1 MPNEDLIFTS
11 LDALNTEDDLVFTSL
26 DGIKQKKPPVQKK
39 LPANLNPQQVKRFFS
54 QAGKTITD
62 TEARELAGMVSGKS
76 FEEATSLAGNYL
88 RPKPQVSEMQSQFQP
103 MQQEQPVEE
112 QAPLVAAP
120 QPGTGYTG
128 EQGTVDINQEPDF
141 GFSRV
146 GQEIARPKTAFETE
160 QNISQTMLEE
170 YKGADKDLK
179 YIFDAID
186 NGKLSGSDL
195 NPFAKIAMGLF
206 TDAEV
211 PVFNQDI
218 FGYSREEIA
227 LMNPSQKEALKEQI
241 RAQKAAEKTSP
252 LVTNFATIK
261 SIQEESTKNIA
272 ALNNEVLTMLQDP
285 LHDKALLKKK
295 TDELYDQININQ
307 VSNFSE
313 KPLEDR
319 QLAKN
324 IKGANIAIK
333 ALPLSMRGYIATKNA
348 VLAAWEMS
356 LPILSTAAEYI
367 NKTSDLEQTGDYEEG
382 ERKTTRGGDF
392 LDNLVARK
400 RNELEQYRKSNKTEY
415 LAGQVSILDGLNAV
429 NVGTAIGQTVGSMG
443 AVIGG
448 SMLGG
453 GIGGAAVGYSLVYG
467 DAVKA
472 AREAGYSESEAE
484 IYGQLLAVGSGL
496 LEELPVG
503 KLLDGW
509 TNSMLKR
516 SVMNTIRAELRAG
529 VPKNQIYKKVLEQ
542 TLEAAAKGVQQ
553 GIPEAFT
560 EMAQG
565 GQEYFTQIAFNNL
578 FKDKEDPGFDVPSL
592 KQFGRQSAEAGI
604 LGFFGGGGASIVG
617 DVFSGSQSYSKLAR
631 AAINDNETF
640 NNLNLIA
647 DGLLTAGKITK
658 QERDS
663 FVGNLKIAQE
673 AKAALPKYVKNDDV
687 RQRSIELILQ
697 KKRLEADMATVDPSM
712 HDGYKAKLSS
722 IQSELKSIADQKWK
736 APANAVV
743 FTTVSGMEAMTTEL
757 VNNSSKENAAGT
769 FVSTVESG
777 KGFIS
782 TLIKSLENNE
792 PLPKVKA
799 DRTVAS
805 LEALAKSFAEAP
817 VKTEMTQRAAK
828 QAQELADQVK
838 QYSNITESAEQ
849 QKISGLDFSSVSDR
863 ISLSVPISELDS
875 IAEVPADI
883 QEAYQ
888 GIMNGDDVS
897 AEDAN
902 NIQDVLYEKFKD
914 LNDIKDNLEDR
925 LEKTTSENKQKK
937 LSESINAIN
946 EMQRKLSDNIDM
958 VGKYRDETAI
968 NNEASGKTQT
978 SKTKPVLREEAA
990 QEETQTEQKPSREQK
1005 KYSEEELAD
1014 MEYDYSNP
1022 SDDVTSTID
1031 NQPDAS
1037 KIYKLLN
1044 NAIKFINKIAPNV
1057 KIYVH
1062 ATSQDFYDAVYST
1075 SGKNEHNL
1083 SDDASF
1089 VMGNDGKPKA
1099 IHFNLAAMLGKKD
1112 PMERVEALR
1121 TFAHEAM
1128 HVGLHTIFG
1137 NDQKLFKSFQDKLGK
1152 ILNSADLAFLDD
1164 FIENYRDPNKEDVTA
1179 EEFLAELGG
1188 MMSAEG
1194 RKIPK
1199 PILARIAQLIN
1210 NTIVS
1215 AARKLGITVD
1225 SNLLFKDTMDTN
1237 DVIDFFNTM
1246 AQSTQTGITQG
1257 VQAKA
1262 EALLKQQTKNIVT
1275 DNQQVAGQRQ
1285 RKTSDKTEQEKLKAI
1300 FGEESKIKKDETAR
1314 RIAEQ
1319 QEIDGRP
1326 DRRTEDLSRSLETY
1340 SDRSRGT
1347 RGVDK
1352 RDVRETKRLR
1362 GLNVNV
1368 IAEYN
1373 LDDKI
1378 ESDIKKA
1385 FPKFK
1390 GLQKIYEITNGDQY
1404 RKLLVK
1410 ALQDN
1415 IFAASVTVHSAEDF
1429 NDMRMF
1435 VSEDGGTG
1443 LTLNKE
1449 GYVGGGF
1456 SDAKLD
1462 TPNNLAQLMVLA
1474 VKEGATT
1481 MEAFDT
1487 VLPNY
1492 YSKFGFKAVSKTEF
1506 NDEYRPMKA
1515 NGTSLAD
1522 WDYEVYKD
1530 YNKGRPDIVFFI
1542 YDGGDRNT
1550 IEDRIGEYQNY
1561 KNYEVNN
1568 TKSFS
1573 KDEYDSAEEVMK
1585 QQAVKRLE
1593 YDIENNV
1600 TPTTTTRARR
1610 SAPTEADPAK
1620 VASEQMPMSAS
1631 NILYN
1636 DSEELPK
1643 PEKKIKN
1650 SKVAI
1655 ALQNAAAD
1663 FWGGSIITSETI
1675 TPEQEKLITENG
1687 IQEAIDAL
1695 EQDEVSNASNWYST
1709 AIQTAIAVAG
1719 VIHTEL
1725 VSRASAMKYEVFAK
1739 EKDPEAAARMA
1750 LRMALA
1756 ITSQNLNVDANTQY
1770 AEEQFDYFKK
1780 NGRFD
1785 SSKKYGAKAPAISS
1799 NLELANTIIDKMG
1812 LNAAEEFIS
1821 NGFTVAALEVA
1832 FKEATGKK
1840 VKISGLRNDDV
1851 NGAAIFGPKIGQGF
1865 LQNLMGKFDPVTI
1878 DLWMRRTW
1886 GRWTGDVVG
1895 DGVTEKRMARLYMT
1909 VRQAIKNKELDIK
1922 LPPEFLKF
1930 KPVQVNQE
1938 DGQLIWSM
1946 DDKFSFER
1954 ENNVDFV
1961 NALNKIADEIRLIAD
1976 NHYKNIHYL
1985 PMTKEMYAKFLS
1997 GEISYV
2003 QASNKLKAL
2012 NERQKEKYKVYVAAQ
2027 KAKGLKPLALNDKKV
2042 KDGETILGW
2051 LSTQNKKDGKIF
2063 IPTNEEISAR
2073 KPEWGNAAKNIVMDL
2088 NPIDI
2093 PSNQDRRVITR
2104 VVNNIRKGLAERGY
2118 EVTNADVQAILW
2130 YPEKDIWAKLRG
2142 EEESNLKLSY
2152 DNQFIKIATERGL
2165 GEQAEAVAKEI
2176 RGGGAERTSTAPD
2189 QGPNGGVR
2197 GVANAE
2203 STTRARRTQVD
2214 KALEAYPELANTK
2227 VVNDDGKPIV
2237 VYQGRS
2243 KKGLKSLMNTKEK
2256 ISQGW
2261 FSVNR
2266 RVAVQYADMY
2276 KHLELFD
2283 TPEKYE
2289 TISNDELTGEI
2300 YKTYL
2305 DIKNPMYVD
2314 LNETK
2319 WNREKENAKIK
2330 EAKDNGNDGLIITQ
2344 NGKNRDF
2351 VVFDENQTKSAEPGV
2366 VDSII
2371 ESGATTRARK
2381 TQSENQ
2387 VEATAKEVDTL
2398 LNTFIQSQGG
2408 YAKEDRLS
2416 ANAKRAETQKA
2427 NYATKKLESL
2437 LGFDIGNLP
2446 SLTEEQKTIK
2456 NNLYYLNRLIGE
2468 GRMSKYDSVEEL
2480 VDDYKQSKS
2489 DGTNPELVQAVEQSL
2504 PNQESTT
2511 RARRTQGNSQYYD
2524 PDRAADKGTSE
2535 DRKQQQKIYDIAKAF
2550 VDKFNAEGGDRRDMQ
2565 TELDLY
2571 LQDMGYDLN
2580 IPDVT
2585 LLVDHVTNGNRPKY
2599 TKSQGGEGYTSREGQ
2614 ETRKSRVLDRII
2626 TKLSSLGRN
2635 KQLNKRIVNELKK
2648 SLRYTVENQED
2659 AMRVA
2664 QLVIE
2669 EFGGIDGPQDVQDLF
2684 DLSNEFTG
2692 AVKTFIVGNVLNEA
2706 YRLTKKSEKG
2716 SDERKRYQNIVDSA
2730 ANLLAE
2736 RARENG
2742 REIAALYRLYLN
2754 SPEGMYMVESQ
2765 RFLQDVQKAFA
2776 TKRQQQQIDKLTKE
2790 LKDARE
2796 EATRVAAAS
2805 QAVKDASRPSSGG
2818 TRPSRPSKPA
2828 TEPVTDTEENIKK
2841 ERSLFKQLKD
2851 RLKAIGGTRARRQ
2864 YPAGVDAEVV
2874 DILAELARVNFKRG
2888 IFNYFDIKDAITKK
2902 LAKDN
2907 ITISVEHFQEMWDDI
2922 WREAAKGEVAY
2933 NSDKLAKR
2941 IIKAA
2946 QKEGPTVII
2955 TDPIK
2960 LIKDELFKR
2969 ATQDLEGFKDEK
2981 ESEFIKLRR
2990 LLFNYESRT
2999 KPIWDAARAAV
3010 EQQIEDLDP
3019 EDYSDL
3025 DKADL
3030 KKKLDSFFNDT
3041 LADALPRSRQK
3052 ITDTFKED
3060 VKDRGL
3066 KIEAVLLKSNEIIA
3080 ANKEEFVNN
3089 LTERLVENTFMSD
3102 ADARAIAEA
3111 FSNEY
3116 DMLAQKTAEKLLSR
3130 NIPTFKSSAKILKK
3144 SSAEKA
3150 FEMIKYG
3157 AVDIGASIT
3166 DADGNLTDLNVLFAE
3181 IFGLPQITTD
3191 IRDNLLAFA
3200 EQIAKTKPDSI
3211 LRQQYYNDMM
3221 SYMEF
3226 QKIRDV
3232 NAGSILLAQIYNN
3245 VLLSLDTMQKA
3256 FNSNFLLMP
3265 VEYLTQ
3271 AIRATFDGDFSLIP
3285 LLTKIYF
3292 GRKGDKN
3299 TEVYFRE
3306 GFNNAKLTLAG
3317 MVETEKF
3324 NTVNIAEIY
3333 SKQNDSPALAAW
3345 GKYARKSG
3353 RFLGALDT
3361 LFTSAAANARHAD
3374 LLYDEIK
3381 YQAKLNGIT
3390 LTSKQIADSVSNILG
3405 IRDDLRDPLL
3415 PSPVASAI
3423 TEAKAEFEEIYGPG
3437 VNINDKDKI
3446 RLFRARVMEIVREE
3460 AKGKAAN
3467 YLAEKGINIDLDL
3480 ATIEELKALAK
3491 ELASKI
3497 GLMGTPP
3504 GSWGA
3509 LSTFIRLPGL
3519 FAPGSQT
3526 VVGNMFANAPMNAA
3540 DKLLQGNT
3548 LIGGGVLITRLMKN
3562 QRGILNS
3569 KEITRKFYDSFGIR
3583 TEMYGRTTSTAFKG
3597 KVDVNMEKK
3606 EMIARYTMVQLA
3618 VLPLSYMAVTA
3629 ITGAIAK
3636 ALEDDEEKR
3645 EEIIRNGIIGVGKLP
3660 ENERHMLFYGD
3671 KTAKEG
3677 TEEYE
3682 GQWKKLGLYVTGPMY
3697 GYTAPGAYSKMT
3709 ALKSMYGVEPYC
3721 IYSYGRLITRY
3732 NDNPILAA
3740 VFGSVGANSDVI
3752 LFNNNPEKPS
3762 ETWTDMAMMSAFLQ
3776 LSLVKD
3782 QAAIKPI
3789 MELVD
3794 AASAKGVYSTPELEG
3809 GWDRA
3814 SLLLQKKFANIV
3826 SNIALPAQLK
3836 NLNQDIKSI
3845 LGMPAMDPRTF
3856 REFMIVRAPIM
3867 DLLINQEKT
3876 DSFGFPIEEKTK
3888 MVLPVGTQGLMYV
3901 RDVNGNITFPQ
3912 VDQIMN
3918 GAGAKYY
3925 ALFLKYGVDKY
3936 DKPDISNY
3944 VEIDPK
3950 NTSNSKVVTLTIDQR
3965 NQVRDEY
3972 KKIMREFCDTKYNAV
3987 RNGTKAEFNI
3997 ELGIFLGFYNNNPG
4011 GYKDYIIKKVIG
4023 PNAFANKTVEEL
4035 VNDAVYDN
4043 FKER

>member
-1 MPNEDLIFTS
+1 MEDEDLVLPS
-11 LDALNTEDDLVFTSL
+11 MYDSNSGEGLELPSMVGVSN
-26 DGIKQKKPPVQKK
+26 KKPSVPK

-76 FEEATSLAGNYL
+76 YEEATSIAGNYL
-88 RPKPQVSEMQSQFQP
+88 RPKPQVSNIPSSFQP
-103 MQQEQPVEE
+103 MPQQERSMQEE
-112 QAPLVAAP
+112 FPLVAAP
-120 QPGTGYTG
+120 NPSSVYTG
-128 EQGTVDINQEPDF
+128 EPGSVNFNQEPDF
-141 GFSRV
+141 SFNRV
-146 GQEIARPKTAFETE
+146 GQEIARPKSQTE
-160 QNISQTMLEE
+160 IQQNISQSMIDE
-170 YKGADKDLK
+170 YKSKDKDLD
-179 YIFDAID
+179 YLFQLLDE
-186 NGKLSGSDL
+186 GKLANIDLGPLGS
-195 NPFAKIAMGLF
+195 IGLGDM
-206 TDAEV
+206 TKE
-211 PVFNQDI
+211 
-218 FGYSREEIA
+218 RKEEI
-227 LMNPSQKEALKEQI
+227 
-241 RAQKAAEKTSP
+241 KAGLLTIKSAEKTSP
-252 LVTNFATIK
+252 LVTDFATLK

-272 ALNNEVLTMLQDP
+272 TLNNEVITMLQDP
-285 LHDKALLKKK
+285 LHDKAVLKKK
-295 TDELYDQININQ
+295 SDELYEQINLNQ
-307 VSNFSE
+307 VSNYAE
-313 KPLEDR
+313 KPLEER
-319 QLAKN
+319 QLAKS
-324 IKGANIAIK
+324 IKDANAAIN
-333 ALPLSMRGYIATKNA
+333 ALSLPIRGYITAKNA
-348 VLAAWEMS
+348 AIGVYETM
-356 LPILSTAAEYI
+356 LPVLSTAAEII
-367 NKTSDLEQTGDYEEG
+367 NKTSDMEQLGDYEEG

-392 LDNLVARK
+392 LDNLLVRK
-400 RNELEQYRKSNKTEY
+400 RNELEEYKKSNKTEY
-415 LAGQVSILDGLNAV
+415 LAGQTSILDGLNAV

-448 SMLGG
+448 SVLGG
-453 GIGGAAVGYSLVYG
+453 GFGGAAVGYSLVYG

-472 AREAGYSESEAE
+472 AREAGYSEAEAE

-509 TNSMLKR
+509 TNNMLKR

-542 TLEAAAKGVQQ
+542 TLETAAKGIQQ
-553 GIPEAFT
+553 GIPEALT

-565 GQEYFTQIAFNNL
+565 GQEYITQVAFNNL

-592 KQFGRQSAEAGI
+592 RQFGRQSLEAGI

-631 AAINDNETF
+631 AAISDNEAF

-647 DGLLTAGKITK
+647 DGLLTAGKITQ

-712 HDGYKAKLSS
+712 QDGYKAKLAS

-743 FTTVSGMEAMTTEL
+743 FTTVSGMEAMTTDL
-757 VNNSSKENAAGT
+757 INNSSKENAAGT
-769 FVSTVESG
+769 FVSTIESG

-782 TLIKSLENNE
+782 TLIKSLENDE
-792 PLPKVKA
+792 PLPKAKA

-838 QYSNITESAEQ
+838 SYSNITESVEQ
-849 QKISGLDFSSVSDR
+849 QKISGLDFTPVADR

-902 NIQDVLYEKFKD
+902 NVQDVLYEKFKD

-925 LEKTTSENKQKK
+925 LENTTSENKQKK
-937 LSESINAIN
+937 LSESINAIK

-968 NNEASGKTQT
+968 NDKASGKKQV
-978 SKTKPVLREEAA
+978 SKTKPVVREELD

-1037 KIYKLLN
+1037 KIYKFLN

-1062 ATSQDFYDAVYST
+1062 STTQDFYDAVYST

-1083 SDDASF
+1083 SDDAAF
-1089 VMGNDGKPKA
+1089 VMGKDGKPKA
-1099 IHFNLAAMLGKKD
+1099 IHFNLATMLGKKN
-1112 PMERVEALR
+1112 PKQRAEALR

-1128 HVGLHTIFG
+1128 HAGLHTIFG
-1137 NDQKLFKSFQDKLGK
+1137 EDQKLFKSFQDKLSK
-1152 ILNSADLAFLDD
+1152 VLKSADLAFLDD
-1164 FIENYRDPNKEDVTA
+1164 FIENYRDPNKEDITA

-1246 AQSTQTGITQG
+1246 AESTQTGITQG

-1262 EALLKQQTKNIVT
+1262 EPLLKQQTKQANEANQPTGARTTARKTAEPSRGPAKGNRLFNKPLKEAKEIADKYYESTFGRKAPNYTGTRYLDTKNSKRISDAFIAMKHEPQNLEVAKAYRQMIRETEDQFKAIIDAGYSVIMDDNASYNSSEDMINDLRDNKKLDIYSTEAGFGGAPIT
-1275 DNQQVAGQRQ
+1275 DEQRRDNPLLAETKYKDANGRTLLANDLFRFVHDFFGHSELGNSFGPKGEENAWNVHARMYSPLARRAMTTETRGQNSFVNFSGTNDKIRDLQDLAIQQ
-1285 RKTSDKTEQEKLKAI
+1285 RKDGDDAGAEVTAQKIIELMTFAEQKVGLMP
-1300 FGEESKIKKDETAR
+1300 EEFSEIDETN
-1314 RIAEQ
+1314 E
-1319 QEIDGRP
+1319 
-1326 DRRTEDLSRSLETY
+1326 
-1340 SDRSRGT
+1340 
-1347 RGVDK
+1347 
-1352 RDVRETKRLR
+1352 
-1362 GLNVNV
+1362 
-1368 IAEYN
+1368 
-1373 LDDKI
+1373 
-1378 ESDIKKA
+1378 
-1385 FPKFK
+1385 
-1390 GLQKIYEITNGDQY
+1390 
-1404 RKLLVK
+1404 
-1410 ALQDN
+1410 
-1415 IFAASVTVHSAEDF
+1415 
-1429 NDMRMF
+1429 
-1435 VSEDGGTG
+1435 
-1443 LTLNKE
+1443 
-1449 GYVGGGF
+1449 
-1456 SDAKLD
+1456 
-1462 TPNNLAQLMVLA
+1462 
-1474 VKEGATT
+1474 
-1481 MEAFDT
+1481 
-1487 VLPNY
+1487 
-1492 YSKFGFKAVSKTEF
+1492 
-1506 NDEYRPMKA
+1506 
-1515 NGTSLAD
+1515 
-1522 WDYEVYKD
+1522 
-1530 YNKGRPDIVFFI
+1530 
-1542 YDGGDRNT
+1542 GDR
-1550 IEDRIGEYQNY
+1550 Q
-1561 KNYEVNN
+1561 
-1568 TKSFS
+1568 
-1573 KDEYDSAEEVMK
+1573 EELGLPV
-1585 QQAVKRLE
+1585 
-1593 YDIENNV
+1593 
-1600 TPTTTTRARR
+1600 PTTRARR
-1610 SAPTEADPAK
+1610 TVPTEADPAK
-1620 VASEQMPMSAS
+1620 VASEQMPMSAG

-1636 DSEELPK
+1636 DSELLPK

-1650 SKVAI
+1650 AAVAI
-1655 ALQNAAAD
+1655 ELQKAAAQ
-1663 FWGGSIITSETI
+1663 FWGGSIITSDNI
-1675 TPEQEKLITENG
+1675 TPEQEEVITNVG
-1687 IQEAIDAL
+1687 IQEAINAL
-1695 EQDEVSNASNWYST
+1695 EDNKKENAANWYST
-1709 AIQTAIAVAG
+1709 AIQVAIAVAG
-1719 VIHTEL
+1719 VIHPEL
-1725 VSRASAMKYEVFAK
+1725 VSRASAMKYGVFAK
-1739 EKDPEAAARMA
+1739 EKDPEGAARMA

-1756 ITSQNLNVDANTQY
+1756 ITSQNLNVDVNTKY

-1785 SSKKYGAKAPAISS
+1785 SKKKYGAKAPAISS
-1799 NLELANTIIDKMG
+1799 NLELANTIIEKMG

-1895 DGVTEKRMARLYMT
+1895 DGVTEDRMAKLYTT
-1909 VRQAIKNKELDIK
+1909 VMQGIKNKELKIT
-1922 LPPEFLKF
+1922 LPKEFKKH
-1930 KPVQVNQE
+1930 KPVQVKNKKGE
-1938 DGQLIWSM
+1938 LIWTM
-1946 DDKFSFER
+1946 DNEFTFDK
-1954 ENNVDFV
+1954 ENNVEFV
-1961 NALNKIADEIRLIAD
+1961 NELNKIADEIRLIAD
-1976 NHYKNIHYL
+1976 NHYKNIHYI
-1985 PMTKEMYAKFLS
+1985 PMSKEMYAKFIS
-1997 GEISYV
+1997 GDISYV

-2012 NERQKEKYKVYVAAQ
+2012 NERQYEKYKVYADAQ
-2027 KAKGLKPLALNDKKV
+2027 RAKNLKPIAFNDNKT
-2042 KDGETILGW
+2042 KDGEIIKGW
-2051 LSTQNKKDGKIF
+2051 LSLQNEKDGRIY

-2073 KPEWGNAAKNIVMDL
+2073 KPEWGNAAKNIISDL

-2104 VVNNIRKGLAERGY
+2104 VVNNIRKGLVERGY
-2118 EVTNADVQAILW
+2118 DVTNADVQAILW
-2130 YPEKDIWAKLRG
+2130 YPEKDIWAKMRG
-2142 EEESNLKLSY
+2142 EEPSKLKLSY
-2152 DNQFIKIATERGL
+2152 DNQFIEIAKDRGL
-2165 GEQAEAVAKEI
+2165 GEQAEAIANEI
-2176 RGGGAERTSTAPD
+2176 RSGGAERTSTAPD
-2189 QGPNGGVR
+2189 QGPNEGVR

-2203 STTRARRTQVD
+2203 PTTRARRTQVD
-2214 KALEAYPELANTK
+2214 SLKDVDSTTKALRNVDTQQLKEQLAIESNWDMRGEGDFLSAEDSSLSYTKRLLPDWNNASKRGNIDADSKLTYDIDRQAPIADRELPNGLVIEGSTEITDGSKVYAKDENGVTVATAELETMSDGKNGIRHIVVAPEFRGKGVGNKLLELLKKNNPKLDLSKTKLRSEGFDKAFSNKILSEAYHAAK
-2227 VVNDDGKPIV
+2227 ADG
-2237 VYQGRS
+2237 S
-2243 KKGLKSLMNTKEK
+2243 
-2256 ISQGW
+2256 
-2261 FSVNR
+2261 
-2266 RVAVQYADMY
+2266 
-2276 KHLELFD
+2276 
-2283 TPEKYE
+2283 
-2289 TISNDELTGEI
+2289 
-2300 YKTYL
+2300 
-2305 DIKNPMYVD
+2305 
-2314 LNETK
+2314 
-2319 WNREKENAKIK
+2319 
-2330 EAKDNGNDGLIITQ
+2330 
-2344 NGKNRDF
+2344 
-2351 VVFDENQTKSAEPGV
+2351 
-2366 VDSII
+2366 
-2371 ESGATTRARK
+2371 
-2381 TQSENQ
+2381 
-2387 VEATAKEVDTL
+2387 
-2398 LNTFIQSQGG
+2398 
-2408 YAKEDRLS
+2408 
-2416 ANAKRAETQKA
+2416 
-2427 NYATKKLESL
+2427 
-2437 LGFDIGNLP
+2437 
-2446 SLTEEQKTIK
+2446 
-2456 NNLYYLNRLIGE
+2456 
-2468 GRMSKYDSVEEL
+2468 
-2480 VDDYKQSKS
+2480 
-2489 DGTNPELVQAVEQSL
+2489 NPEYVQAVEDLLTSEPQA
-2504 PNQESTT
+2504 ETTT

-2565 TELDLY
+2565 TELDLH
-2571 LQDMGYDLN
+2571 LQDMGYDLD
-2580 IPDVT
+2580 IPDIT
-2585 LLVDHVTNGNRPKY
+2585 KLVDNVLQGERPEY
-2599 TKSQGGEGYTSREGQ
+2599 TKSQGGQGYTSREGQ
-2614 ETRKSRVLDRII
+2614 DTRKSRVLDRII

-2635 KQLNKRIVNELKK
+2635 KQLNRKIVNELKK
-2648 SLRYTVENQED
+2648 SLRYTVESQED

-2664 QLVIE
+2664 QLVVD
-2669 EFGGIDGPQDVQDLF
+2669 EFGGVNGPQDVQDLF
-2684 DLSNEFTG
+2684 DLSNEFSG

-2716 SDERKRYQNIVDSA
+2716 SEERAKYQKIVDAA

-2754 SPEGMYMVESQ
+2754 SPEGMYTVESQ
-2765 RFLQDVQKAFA
+2765 RFLQDVQKAFG

-2796 EATRVAAAS
+2796 AATRAAAAS
-2805 QAVKDASRPSSGG
+2805 QAVQAASQPSSGG
-2818 TRPSRPSKPA
+2818 TRPARPPRPPKPS
-2828 TEPVTDTEENIKK
+2828 TEPLTDTQENLKK
-2841 ERSLFKQLKD
+2841 ERTLFQKLKD
-2851 RLKAIGGTRARRQ
+2851 RLKAIGGIRSRRQ

-2922 WREAAKGEVAY
+2922 WREAAKEEVSY
-2933 NSDKLAKR
+2933 NADKLAKR
-2941 IIKAA
+2941 IITQA
-2946 QKEGPTVII
+2946 QKEGPAEAKI

-3010 EQQIEDLDP
+3010 EQQIEDLDS
-3019 EDYSDL
+3019 EEYSDRS
-3025 DKADL
+3025 KAEL
-3030 KKKLDSFFNDT
+3030 KAKLDSFFNDT

-3116 DMLAQKTAEKLLSR
+3116 DMLVQKTSEKLLAR
-3130 NIPTFKSSAKILKK
+3130 NIPTFKNTSKILKK

-3157 AVDIGASIT
+3157 AIDIGASIT

-3181 IFGLPQITTD
+3181 IFGLPQITTE
-3191 IRDNLLAFA
+3191 IRDNLLEFA

-3232 NAGSILLAQIYNN
+3232 NVGSVLMAQIYNN
-3245 VLLSLDTMQKA
+3245 VLLSLDTMTKA
-3256 FNSNFLLMP
+3256 FNSNLLLMP
-3265 VEYLTQ
+3265 VEFLTQ
-3271 AIRATFDGDFSLIP
+3271 AVRATFDGDFSLVP
-3285 LLTKIYF
+3285 LLAKAYF

-3333 SKQNDSPALAAW
+3333 SKQNDSRALAAW
-3345 GKYARKSG
+3345 GKYARKAG
-3353 RFLGALDT
+3353 RFLGAIDT
-3361 LFTSAAANARHAD
+3361 LLTSAAANARLAD

-3381 YQAKLNGIT
+3381 YQAKLNSIK
-3390 LTSKQIADSVSNILG
+3390 LSSKEIADAVSNILG
-3405 IRDDLRDPLL
+3405 IRDDMGDPLQ
-3415 PSPVASAI
+3415 PSPVANAI
-3423 TEAKAEFEEIYGPG
+3423 TEAESEFEEIYGPG

-3467 YLAEKGINIDLDL
+3467 YLAANGIDIDLDL
-3480 ATIEELKALAK
+3480 ATIEELTALSK

-3497 GLMGTPP
+3497 GLMGNPP

-3509 LSTFIRLPGL
+3509 LAAIIKLPGL

-3526 VVGNMFANAPMNAA
+3526 VIGNMFANAPMNAA
-3540 DKLLQGNT
+3540 DKILQGNS
-3548 LIGGGVLITRLMKN
+3548 LIGAGVLLTRLMKN
-3562 QRGILNS
+3562 QRGVLNS
-3569 KEITRKFYDSFGIR
+3569 REVAKKFYESFGIR
-3583 TEMYGRTTSTAFKG
+3583 TEMYGRTTSTALKG
-3597 KVDVNMEKK
+3597 KFDVNMEKK
-3606 EMIARYTMVQLA
+3606 EMIARYVMVQLA
-3618 VLPLSYMAVTA
+3618 VLPLTYMSVTA

-3636 ALEDDEEKR
+3636 ALDDDEEKK
-3645 EEIIRNGIIGVGKLP
+3645 EEIIRNGIAGVGKIP

-3677 TEEYE
+3677 SEEYE

-3709 ALKSMYGVEPYC
+3709 ALKSMYGIEPYC
-3721 IYSYGRLITRY
+3721 IYSHGRLITRY

-3826 SNIALPAQLK
+3826 SNIALPAELK
-3836 NLNQDIKSI
+3836 NLNQDVKSI

-3876 DSFGFPIEEKTK
+3876 DSFNFPIEEKTK
-3888 MVLPVGTQGLMYV
+3888 RVLPVPTQGLMYV

-3918 GAGAKYY
+3918 GAGGKYY
-3925 ALFLKYGVDKY
+3925 ALFQKYGVDKY

-3950 NTSNSKVVTLTIDQR
+3950 NSGSSKVVTLTIDQR

-3972 KKIMREFCDTKYNAV
+3972 KKIMREFCDTNYDRLKNV
-3987 RNGTKAEFNI
+3987 SKIQFDIEF
-3997 ELGIFLGFYNNNPG
+3997 GIYLGFYNNNPG

-4035 VNDAVYDN
+4035 VNEAVSDKLKN
-4043 FKER
+4043 